1 MKVVVRLIYSV
12 SLAWIVALS
21 PLAAQGGCEGI
32 LHGKITDEANHELIG
47 ATIYIS
53 ELNKGTVADH
63 EGHFDL
69 RGLCNGTYTVR
80 VQHLGHETIER
91 KVTIDDYT
99 EIVLRMHTEDV
110 ALEQVTITDTRLIES
125 TQASSTLSGQ
135 ALEQTRG
142 FSLGEALRSLPGVT
156 TLQTGPNISKPIIR
170 GLHSNRILI
179 MNNGIRQEAQQWGAE
194 HAPEI
199 DPFMASEITVIK
211 GAAGVRYGSDAIAG
225 VILLDPP
232 KLPEAPGM
240 WGSTNLVG
248 MSNGRQ
254 GVASGTLEGNIAQLK
269 GLQWRLQGTAKRAG
283 NIHTP
288 EYFIDNS
295 GSREFNYSG
304 TLQYHKDNWGTNL
317 FYSHFGSR
325 VGIYPGTHSSRYNFD
340 TQEFY
345 FPSPSDNVPFTYR
358 IDRPYQDIRHNLL
371 KLKSYLKTGQAGTLN
386 LVYGFQHNY
395 RGEWDVHG
403 ARTRANRDLN
413 LPEISYNLYTNTA
426 DLFWDHK
433 PYKNFTGSVGIS
445 GIAQFNQYRSLSINP
460 IIPNYDAY
468 TASVFALERWIKNRW
483 ELEGGLRYDYRIMDA
498 RLFQRREV
506 VPSTH
511 RFENFSFASGA
522 IYNLAEGWQAKLNIS
537 SAWRPPSPNEM
548 FSNGLHHGIGAI
560 EVGNINF
567 KSERA
572 FNTIATLSH
581 SSDRFNFEVSGY
593 NNYINNFI
601 YMRPAPEPRLTI
613 RGLFRVINFE
623 QVEAAV
629 LRGMD
634 FQGGFA
640 INNSLSISSKTSL
653 LWARDR
659 STGEYLEMMPA
670 NRFENALRYSF
681 KTSETLKEPFISI
694 SHLYVSQQRRL
705 PAQVTDP
712 ALPPPAYSLFNAEAG
727 LQLPINGHYINFS
740 LSVYNMLNTR
750 YREYLNMLRYYT
762 DEPGRNVVFRIKVPF
777 TIFEK

>member
-1 MKVVVRLIYSV
+1 MKVPTGFLSI
-12 SLAWIVALS
+12 LFFMWITA
-21 PLAAQGGCEGI
+21 PAYAQGSCEAI
-32 LHGKITDEANHELIG
+32 LHGKITDEESHELIG
-47 ATIYIS
+47 ATIYIP

-69 RGLCNGTYTVR
+69 KGLCNGTYIVR
-80 VQHLGHETIER
+80 VQHLGHETVER
-91 KVTIDDYT
+91 SVTIENYT
-99 EIVLRMHTEDV
+99 EIVMRLHTEDI
-110 ALEQVTITDTRLIES
+110 ALEQITVTDTRLVEA

-135 ALEQTRG
+135 ALEKTRG
-142 FSLGEALRSLPGVT
+142 LSLGEALRNISGVT

-199 DPFMASEITVIK
+199 DPFVASEITVIK

-225 VILLDPP
+225 VILLEPK

-240 WGSTNLVG
+240 WGSVNLVG

-254 GVASGTLEGNIAQLK
+254 GVGSGTLEGNIAQLD

-283 NIHTP
+283 NMQTP
-288 EYFIDNS
+288 GYYIENS
-295 GSREFNYSG
+295 GSRETNYSA
-304 TLQYHKDNWGTNL
+304 TLQYHKETWGANL
-317 FYSHFGSR
+317 FYSHFGSQ
-325 VGIYPGTHSSRYNFD
+325 VGIYPGTHSSRYDFD
-340 TQEFY
+340 TQEFF
-345 FPSPSDNVPFTYR
+345 FPTPSYTTAFTYA
-358 IDRPYQDIRHNLL
+358 IDRPYQDINHNLL
-371 KLKSYLKTGQAGTLN
+371 KFKGYLKTGSAGTLN

-395 RGEWDVHG
+395 RSEWDVHG
-403 ARTRANRDLN
+403 PRRRSNRNLD
-413 LPEISYNLYTNTA
+413 LPEISYNLSTNTA
-426 DLFWDHK
+426 DLFWEHT
-433 PYKNFTGSVGIS
+433 PYKNFTGSFGVS
-445 GIAQFNQYRSLSINP
+445 GIAQYNQYRSLSINP

-468 TASVFALERWIKNRW
+468 TASAFALERWTKNKW
-483 ELEGGLRYDYRIMDA
+483 ELEGGLRYDYRVMGA
-498 RLFQRREV
+498 RLFQGREV
-506 VPSTH
+506 IPSSH
-511 RFENFSFASGA
+511 HFNNLSFASGA
-522 IYNLAEGWQAKLNIS
+522 IYRLAEEWQAKLNIS

-567 KSERA
+567 KPERA

-581 SSDRFNFEVSGY
+581 TGNRFSFEVSGY

-629 LRGMD
+629 LRGID
-634 FQGGFA
+634 FQGGYTLTNA
-640 INNSLSISSKTSL
+640 LSVSSKTSL

-659 STGEYLEMMPA
+659 NSGQYLEMMPS
-670 NRFENALRYSF
+670 NRIENAVRYSF
-681 KTSETLKEPFISI
+681 RTTQQVKEPFISI
-694 SHLYVSQQRRL
+694 SHLYVDRQRRL
-705 PAQVTDP
+705 PTEVTDP
-712 ALPPPAYSLFNAEAG
+712 ALPPAAYSLFNTEAG
-727 LQLPINGHYINFS
+727 FELPLRGHAIGFS
-740 LSVYNMLNTR
+740 LSVYNVFNTR

-762 DEPGRNVVFRIKVPF
+762 DEPGRNVVFRIKIPF
-777 TIFEK
+777 TVFEN